1 MDGATR
7 SRFALLAGALA
18 LGAGVPPAAADPP
31 VFSDVPRV
39 TVTDVA
45 FFRALFQS
53 SSQGVL
59 RIAMLGDSQE
69 TSPWGWG
76 QVYVPFLNA
85 RLAAAFGPC
94 SETGP
99 LTNIYAVESPQ
110 WLASMRRAVCGTP
123 STALSPAEVLPCIDV
138 YRIPAGCGLGGIPY
152 RAVFL
157 PDAAAAVHPELVG
170 GPWFAGASS
179 CVAEALVYRTA
190 GMSGILWEN
199 QPIDGTAPTHEG
211 ATVQGGELVP
221 SAGGAPG
228 TYEWMATPVLD
239 RGGRRH
245 LQVAMSATS
254 WGQGVDLVATR
265 FRSTVADRG
274 IVVHSFAN
282 GGMRMADL
290 VPQHGASGPMLRAW
304 APRAAVIHLG
314 SNDAMEMT
322 DVESWRQRLAEGIA
336 WIRAAMG
343 DPSFPVVVASDLRV
357 GTPGLPMQMTDR
369 MPVIAHEIAL
379 QDPRV
384 MAINLPRIVAEEY
397 RWIPSQWYLFDTAH
411 YRPHAQRMLAEAFVG
426 ELCAALEVPY
436 PRCGGAPWADCVRS
450 LGVLC
455 QPGPCTIMTDLDAA
469 DRSLRWGGP
478 GSTCTDAD
486 GDGWIDACAPLV
498 PEDFNGDGRVDGN
511 DLSFLLTFWGPGSS
525 PADLTRDGQVDGA
538 DLARL
543 LTRWG
548 IVVP

>member
-1 MDGATR
+1 MAEPATGPIP
-7 SRFALLAGALA
+7 FVAAALA
-18 LGAGVPPAAADPP
+18 CAAASTALRADPP
-31 VFSDVPRV
+31 GFADVPRV
-39 TVTDVA
+39 TVSDPA
-45 FFRALFQS
+45 FFRALLQS
-53 SSQGVL
+53 SADGVL
-59 RIAMLGDSQE
+59 RVAMIGDSQE

-76 QVYVPFLNA
+76 QVYVPFINA
-85 RLAAAFGPC
+85 RLAATFGPC

-123 STALSPAEVLPCIDV
+123 TTALAPNEVLPCIDV
-138 YRIPAGCGLGGIPY
+138 FRIPAGCGLGGIPY

-190 GMSGILWEN
+190 GMSGVLWEN

-221 SAGGAPG
+221 SASGSPG
-228 TYEWMATPVLD
+228 TYEWLATPVLD
-239 RGGRRH
+239 YAGRRH
-245 LQVAMSATS
+245 VQVAMSATA
-254 WGQGVDLVATR
+254 WGDGVDLVAVR

-274 IVVHSFAN
+274 IVVHSFAK

-304 APRAAVIHLG
+304 GPRAALIHLG
-314 SNDAMEMT
+314 ANDAMEIA
-322 DVESWRQRLAEGIA
+322 DVEAWRARLLQGIA
-336 WIRAAMG
+336 WIRSAMG
-343 DPSFPVVVASDLRV
+343 DPAFPVIVASDLRV

-369 MPVIAHEIAL
+369 MPVVAHEIAL

-384 MAINLPRIVAEEY
+384 LAINLPRIVAEEY
-397 RWIPSQWYLFDTAH
+397 RWIPNQWYLHDTAH
-411 YRPHAQRMLAEAFVG
+411 YRLYAQRMLAEALVG
-426 ELCAALEVPY
+426 ELCASLAVPY
-436 PRCGGAPWADCVRS
+436 PRCPGVPWADCVRS

-469 DRSLRWGGP
+469 DRSFRWGGP
-478 GSTCTDAD
+478 GSTCADAD
-486 GDGWIDACAPLV
+486 ADGWIDACAPLV
-498 PEDFNGDGRVDGN
+498 PEDFNGDGMVGGS
-511 DLSFLLTFWGPGSS
+511 DLSFLLASWGPGSG
-525 PADLTRDGQVDGA
+525 PADLTRDGRVDGA

-543 LTRWG
+543 LSRWG
-548 IVVP
+548 PVVP